1 MLQGTREIQKWVC
14 GKPTNTSTFT
24 KPPQLWSDVVFCV
37 IHLSGGLETTNGMRS
52 TKPQHKV
59 SYYCASKFMI
69 MKNMKATCSSILF
82 CTFHWIWLASHL
94 ALLVDPAGHDFGD
107 NFYVW
112 MDLNGMFHGKSLF
125 CCRYFPYHK
134 KISQRKAH
142 VLPDLHFWLVEITQ
156 KWDDVRLEPGIRS
169 GQRSTSPVFEGLGT
183 KNNRSIGNI
192 GPGMARLWLEE
203 LATIHGDADPPS
215 PYCFPKNGA
224 PLLFC

>member
-1 MLQGTREIQKWVC
+1 MLQGNREIQKWVC

-112 MDLNGMFHGKSLF
+112 MDLNGMFHGQVPFLLQIFPLPQKNKS
-125 CCRYFPYHK
+125 
-134 KISQRKAH
+134 A
-142 VLPDLHFWLVEITQ
+142 EGT
-156 KWDDVRLEPGIRS
+156 
-169 GQRSTSPVFEGLGT
+169 RSTRSPFLAGWDNTEMGRCPFRAWDPQWSTVNKPGVW
-183 KNNRSIGNI
+183 RIGHK
-192 GPGMARLWLEE
+192 EQ
-203 LATIHGDADPPS
+203 
-215 PYCFPKNGA
+215 
-224 PLLFC
+224 